1 MSLFVL
7 GYHRLLLA
15 TIDLVGDN
23 GESEVWGI
31 FWGVIPISTVH
42 FRGIQRFVGA
52 SSFVTLRWVIVCD
65 FKFKRTENHNFTLT
79 TNTSQ
84 HVKFFHFLIFHISD
98 YGINS
103 ILYQRGIYQPE
114 TFTRERKYDLT
125 LLVTT
130 DETLKQYMSEVIN
143 QVKCTFLKLMWY
155 PDGSWSAVSVDKNY
169 STNLVFSNWFTSR

>member
-1 MSLFVL
+1 M
-7 GYHRLLLA
+7 
-15 TIDLVGDN
+15 
-23 GESEVWGI
+23 
-31 FWGVIPISTVH
+31 
-42 FRGIQRFVGA
+42 
-52 SSFVTLRWVIVCD
+52 IVCD

-155 PDGSWSAVSVDKNY
+155 PDGS
-169 STNLVFSNWFTSR
+169 

>member
-1 MSLFVL
+1 M
-7 GYHRLLLA
+7 
-15 TIDLVGDN
+15 
-23 GESEVWGI
+23 
-31 FWGVIPISTVH
+31 
-42 FRGIQRFVGA
+42 
-52 SSFVTLRWVIVCD
+52 
-65 FKFKRTENHNFTLT
+65 
-79 TNTSQ
+79 
-84 HVKFFHFLIFHISD
+84 KFFHFLIFHISD

-155 PDGSWSAVSVDKNY
+155 PDGS
-169 STNLVFSNWFTSR
+169 